1 MDKKDQ
7 AVLNIA
13 TKYVQDLRETQ
24 RPELWRDF
32 WKLEA
37 QILEQKR
44 GK

>member
-13 TKYVQDLRETQ
+13 TKYVQDLRQAE
-24 RPELWRDF
+24 RPELWRDY

-37 QILEQKR
+37 KILEKKR